1 MDYDYPEIPPH
12 PSASSAPRLPYF
24 HINDANLQDVLGGSI
39 MYDHGAG
46 DDDPDEDDESDEND
60 QDDVMDDM
68 GDEAR
73 ALFGLPAI
81 NPFARSSLADTDT
94 PFLPQDDQ
102 ASSDDD
108 DDDSSSASGSPMAM
122 PLPTEDLGEGR
133 REAAPRGRGRPRGRG
148 GRRGGLKALLAKT
161 DPDRHLKAA
170 ARGAARGRPRGRGG
184 VARGEGGRGGR
195 KGKRALK
202 LKVEPSKEFKGLQA
216 QATTAFLDKKY
227 EDALEYAVQAVENNP
242 EIFAAHSLLSQIYYE
257 MGKKEESLGV
267 LWSGAHTQRQPGV
280 WWEVANRTT
289 EMNYTNKALTE
300 KQLVYCFSQIA
311 RLDPDDF
318 DAHKGK
324 LDIFMRQEIYGR
336 SIRECIHMVRLRPHD
351 LDTLQTMAGLCMK
364 SNEQKKA
371 KIAYDKA
378 IIHYQS
384 VQLDEY
390 GGEFSFSDLNIYLEL
405 FMSMQEWSDGL
416 KAVKSVARWLCGRKS
431 ETFWDLRDDDC
442 EWDLEHEPRRT
453 ALPNFDSSAH
463 KLDAYGQALL
473 PEIRAKM
480 GIFRLHL
487 GRTQLEEALR
497 HFELFY
503 PDDEGDEATVFEYA
517 DLFREIAEALRGER
531 HYKEALRFYEPL
543 QRVQK
548 VLEVSIMKNMA
559 ECYSKTFN
567 FERAIVCWEGVL
579 QTDDSNV
586 DVLMELAKAY
596 EASGDSAKAYK
607 HLAHLMRLGR
617 RDVIQR
623 SGLNIQ
629 PVVAD
634 RYATQSMPL
643 LLPKPSSTSAVDDSG
658 QAGTIVEAQGT
669 EHIVLVDQRK
679 TRPYKMRKPGGE
691 STRQRVR
698 HQARYLLSL
707 YDESEELKP
716 AMRAGDESAEQQWM
730 DAAQILTDALRE
742 EKLFFPADRYIKF
755 LGYSTEA
762 RRRAIHPRE
771 RNELLE
777 MADRLQTNLGTNKD
791 ADDNDFG
798 NLNPVDETQFI
809 PTSYHGIEFTAWLDL
824 SCEYALRLAL
834 HSQATEC
841 YTLLESLTHCNIFYH
856 TESSLQHIHV
866 CILRAALILNDEER
880 LCNTA
885 RFFIKATPYVTD
897 TFRLYAALNR
907 LLPSPPSWYNSGPA
921 QKFMM
926 RTLRLMDYALVPPDS
941 RGPFNFPLQIVNASA
956 GDPIHPDASHGNP
969 HGIKTVDA
977 ALLTLYGHFLV
988 SAASYTNALNYY
1000 FRALATDRGNAM
1012 TVLSIALAYMQY
1024 SMKRQCENRQH
1035 AVAMAVGFFRMY
1047 RTVRLGEVEVEV
1059 GAEGGVDNEA
1069 ESGASLGESDTP
1081 SASTAK
1087 SKARWIRSQR
1097 LMEVE
1102 LNEGRFWHHL
1112 GLLHLAIP
1120 AYERCLA
1127 VAHEPPP
1134 QPHTRPQADTEASP
1148 PRPNE
1153 NSACLDDAMDID
1165 IAIDT
1170 DTSLDR
1176 RGDTVMQDNDF
1187 NEGADQ
1193 AGDTAKDAFKNTAKD
1208 LAKDQANDE
1217 NKNKPNPEPQ
1227 PKPQPQPEDE
1237 TEPAVEP
1244 EPDFKMEAAFALQHI
1259 WALGGDVARARE
1271 ITREWLVY

>member
-1 MDYDYPEIPPH
+1 
-12 PSASSAPRLPYF
+12 
-24 HINDANLQDVLGGSI
+24 
-39 MYDHGAG
+39 
-46 DDDPDEDDESDEND
+46 
-60 QDDVMDDM
+60 
-68 GDEAR
+68 
-73 ALFGLPAI
+73 
-81 NPFARSSLADTDT
+81 
-94 PFLPQDDQ
+94 
-102 ASSDDD
+102 
-108 DDDSSSASGSPMAM
+108 
-122 PLPTEDLGEGR
+122 
-133 REAAPRGRGRPRGRG
+133 
-148 GRRGGLKALLAKT
+148 
-161 DPDRHLKAA
+161 
-170 ARGAARGRPRGRGG
+170 
-184 VARGEGGRGGR
+184 
-195 KGKRALK
+195 
-202 LKVEPSKEFKGLQA
+202 
-216 QATTAFLDKKY
+216 
-227 EDALEYAVQAVENNP
+227 VQAVENNP

-289 EMNYTNKALTE
+289 EMNYQNKALTE

-364 SNEQKKA
+364 SNEQKRA
-371 KIAYDKA
+371 KTAYDKA

-405 FMSMQEWSDGL
+405 FMSMQEWSEGL
-416 KAVKSVARWLCGRKS
+416 RSLKSVARWLCGRTS
-431 ETFWDLRDDDC
+431 ETFWDLHDDDC

-453 ALPNFDSSAH
+453 AVPDFDRSAH
-463 KLDAYGQALL
+463 NQDAYGQALL

-487 GRTQLEEALR
+487 GRTQLDEAMR
-497 HFELFY
+497 HLELFC
-503 PDDEGDEATVFEYA
+503 PDDEGEEATVFEYA
-517 DLFREIAEALRGER
+517 DLFRDIAEALRSER

-543 QRVQK
+543 QRAQK
-548 VLEVSIMKNMA
+548 VLEVTIMKNMA
-559 ECYSKTFN
+559 ECYSKTFD
-567 FERAIVCWEGVL
+567 FEKAIVSWEGVL
-579 QTDDSNV
+579 QTDDGNV

-596 EASGDSAKAYK
+596 EANGDSGKAYK

-643 LLPKPSSTSAVDDSG
+643 LLPKPSSTTAPDDDG
-658 QAGTIVEAQGT
+658 QAGTKEVSQQT

-698 HQARYLLSL
+698 HQARYLLTL

-762 RRRAIHPRE
+762 RRRAVHPKE

-777 MADRLQTNLGTNKD
+777 MADRLQTNLGNKNNE
-791 ADDNDFG
+791 DDDFG

-809 PTSYHGIEFTAWLDL
+809 PTSYHGIDFSAWLDL

-834 HSQATEC
+834 HAQSTEC

-856 TESSLQHIHV
+856 TEASLQHIHV

-907 LLPSPPSWYNSGPA
+907 LLPDPPSWYNSGPA

-926 RTLRLMDYALVPPDS
+926 RTLRLMDYALVPQDA
-941 RGPFNFPLQIVNASA
+941 RGPFNFPLQIVNASN
-956 GDPIHPDASHGNP
+956 GDPVHPDASHGNP

-1000 FRALATDRGNAM
+1000 FRALAADRGNAM
-1012 TVLSIALAYMQY
+1012 TVLSISLAYMQY

-1035 AVAMAVGFFRMY
+1035 AVAQAVGFFGMY
-1047 RTVRLGEVEVEV
+1047 RRLRLAEVEVHEDV
-1059 GAEGGVDNEA
+1059 KRNED
-1069 ESGASLGESDTP
+1069 ENMDKSVKYGITP
-1081 SASTAK
+1081 SSDAPIAK
-1087 SKARWIRSQR
+1087 AKAHWVRSQR

-1102 LNEGRFWHHL
+1102 MNEGRFWHHL

-1127 VAHEPPP
+1127 VPMVPYPHPQSHPHPHPHP
-1134 QPHTRPQADTEASP
+1134 QPQANPTPQPAPHASGP
-1148 PRPNE
+1148 L
-1153 NSACLDDAMDID
+1153 ADDAVD
-1165 IAIDT
+1165 
-1170 DTSLDR
+1170 LDVPSTINPYL
-1176 RGDTVMQDNDF
+1176 DPN
-1187 NEGADQ
+1187 
-1193 AGDTAKDAFKNTAKD
+1193 GDTAMTDYD
-1208 LAKDQANDE
+1208 SVDGQVAKDQTATDSIGDATSTQAIDDNNNETRNESD
-1217 NKNKPNPEPQ
+1217 
-1227 PKPQPQPEDE
+1227 EDE
-1237 TEPAVEP
+1237 TEP